1 MEMDEST
8 FEMLRRAVRMAREH
22 QVSSVE
28 ALRAKLMSERRGEG
42 AVIERALV
50 AWANREAAL
59 AAQA

>member
-1 MEMDEST
+1 MEIDEAT
-8 FEMLRRAVRMAREH
+8 FEMLRRAVQMAREH

-28 ALRAKLMSERRGEG
+28 ALRAKLMSVHPGEG

-50 AWANREAAL
+50 AWADREAAL